1 MVWNRICVVSST
13 SDSGKMLIEVAS
25 SRACAKASLRAFSRL
40 FLLSPSIAETISAS
54 RASNVM
60 PSRTRA
66 ARSAFHSGT
75 FFVFT
80 ANTST

>member
-13 SDSGKMLIEVAS
+13 NDSGKMLIDVVS
-25 SRACAKASLRAFSRL
+25 NKACAKASLRAFSRL

-54 RASNVM
+54 RASKLM